1 VYKVYIKY
9 KNGVNT
15 DPKTYH
21 IMLSSANKLT
31 FIMCA
36 LRSEIFKR
44 LVH

>member
-1 VYKVYIKY
+1 
-9 KNGVNT
+9 
-15 DPKTYH
+15 
-21 IMLSSANKLT
+21 MLSSANKLT